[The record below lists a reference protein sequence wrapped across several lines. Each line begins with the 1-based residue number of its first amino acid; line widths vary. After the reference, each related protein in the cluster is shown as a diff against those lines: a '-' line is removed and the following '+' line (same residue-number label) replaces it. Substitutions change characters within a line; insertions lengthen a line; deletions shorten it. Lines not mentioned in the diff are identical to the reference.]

1 MEELQ
6 PMLAQWWKVAL
17 FFLVRL
23 VMAPCVESLILLDRA
38 HFLKEKG
45 TSCPVC
51 TLQDCDTHTR
61 THACTHT
68 HTHNHTFTLDV
79 ILYIGTAGLHT
90 HLPCTFPCRQTLA
103 MRILII
109 LCLKF
114 NCGYILIIVCIYSI
128 QHNLNCS
135 LPYIIEHR
143 CLRGACP
150 SV

>member
-38 HFLKEKG
+38 HFLKERG
-45 TSCPVC
+45 TSCPVY

-61 THACTHT
+61 MHAHTHRHT

-90 HLPCTFPCRQTLA
+90 HTFPAPFLVGRHL
-103 MRILII
+103 
-109 LCLKF
+109 LCV
-114 NCGYILIIVCIYSI
+114 Y
-128 QHNLNCS
+128 
-135 LPYIIEHR
+135 
-143 CLRGACP
+143 
-150 SV
+150 